1 MADVASSGQVS
12 LMAKCSRPSQG
23 GSTPHDGVRVVDTVC
38 CLRVPARSLITSGE
52 WVCCERLDAQV
63 RRQSSGCA
71 DTHRL
76 SCALIVMI
84 C

>member
-1 MADVASSGQVS
+1 MLRKEIYHVGVFETVVSDRLARHHDPSASP
-12 LMAKCSRPSQG
+12 K
-23 GSTPHDGVRVVDTVC
+23 TF
-38 CLRVPARSLITSGE
+38 PARSLITSCA